1 MPPGFKRMTICSLV
15 QLGGLLSIDFFSYL
29 ILFCCCSCFQVEI
42 YMEKIRLMST
52 EFLGSLVA
60 DVLFCTVLHS
70 IGLH

>member
-1 MPPGFKRMTICSLV
+1 
-15 QLGGLLSIDFFSYL
+15 
-29 ILFCCCSCFQVEI
+29 
-42 YMEKIRLMST
+42 MEKIRLMSM